1 MIRFFKKINMLQIKK
16 KSVLV
21 KTINNK
27 MGVFVSS

>member
-16 KSVLV
+16 KCVLV